1 MNNILELVL
10 DNVSSGLYLLE
21 TNNLRIIS
29 ECVNKISEQL
39 KTLCVDFSQYG
50 VDFYNKN
57 IKNGFEAVVFYRFD
71 LLEDVNVI
79 LSSCNFNRDNFIER
93 DIPMFFIVS
102 TGIKNII
109 RTDFPNLSSYFMTS
123 IELDESLEIPFRQI
137 MSIDRFTFSNSLV
150 FFSYKGNLMYSEIIK
165 SQQHIMDD
173 FVAGYM
179 EAVPVVF
186 NNVGNE
192 MLVKFISCERLL
204 SGFFDDVI
212 TLIMILIYD
221 RKLDK
226 VTYIIKKMSQVILG
240 KDIIGLN
247 DDDPLGVLIWFNDLI
262 DDYLKYDIFTRI
274 QLVKF
279 FYQLATITF
288 FQNNYQFAAYL
299 FSTLLE
305 WMYTFDK
312 ATMTIEEREII
323 VGMQLD
329 YLACLKEIGGFEW
342 KIQKFLNNE
351 FNYDEMQTKTQL
363 VFRYNKLLYSLIFK
377 YNINIDEEIS
387 YFNVL
392 RRVFPGDGIPIL
404 KYSTL
409 VAWALG
415 CHYGYLEEAI
425 KMINDAL
432 KEIKYNY
439 RNYDFFTGNFYVLAE
454 AKFCKGV
461 LLWLSGDLDSSK
473 LIVQN
478 AISILENN
486 EYMNESSLKIMRNFL
501 DTKFNN
507 CDGIDK

>member
-109 RTDFPNLSSYFMTS
+109 ITDFPNLSSYFMTS

-226 VTYIIKKMSQVILG
+226 VTYI
-240 KDIIGLN
+240 
-247 DDDPLGVLIWFNDLI
+247 
-262 DDYLKYDIFTRI
+262 
-274 QLVKF
+274 
-279 FYQLATITF
+279 
-288 FQNNYQFAAYL
+288 
-299 FSTLLE
+299 
-305 WMYTFDK
+305 
-312 ATMTIEEREII
+312 
-323 VGMQLD
+323 
-329 YLACLKEIGGFEW
+329 
-342 KIQKFLNNE
+342 
-351 FNYDEMQTKTQL
+351 
-363 VFRYNKLLYSLIFK
+363 
-377 YNINIDEEIS
+377 
-387 YFNVL
+387 
-392 RRVFPGDGIPIL
+392 
-404 KYSTL
+404 
-409 VAWALG
+409 
-415 CHYGYLEEAI
+415 
-425 KMINDAL
+425 
-432 KEIKYNY
+432 
-439 RNYDFFTGNFYVLAE
+439 
-454 AKFCKGV
+454 
-461 LLWLSGDLDSSK
+461 
-473 LIVQN
+473 
-478 AISILENN
+478 
-486 EYMNESSLKIMRNFL
+486 
-501 DTKFNN
+501 
-507 CDGIDK
+507 